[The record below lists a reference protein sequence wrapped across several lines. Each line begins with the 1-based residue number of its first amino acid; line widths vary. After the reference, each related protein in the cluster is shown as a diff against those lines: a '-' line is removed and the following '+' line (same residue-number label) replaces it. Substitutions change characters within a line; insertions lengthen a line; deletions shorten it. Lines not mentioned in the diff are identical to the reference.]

1 MKKCA
6 SEIYARLVAAPVG
19 ARVSTRHANGI
30 SYSQS
35 VESALIDQGYSR
47 RVHFDSDY
55 DYRTHDFVIIKHAE
69 IRPYEEPKHDIKVGD
84 VFTYSWGYEQ
94 TNIDFFQV
102 VATTEKT
109 VSIRKIK
116 AGQEDYDHQFMS
128 GHKVAIKNAFASDE
142 IVRKTPYYFNGR
154 WHINFDYGT
163 GCKWDGK
170 PELFTCYA

>member
-69 IRPYEEPKHDIKVGD
+69 IRPYEEPRHNIKIGDI
-84 VFTYSWGYEQ
+84 FYNSWGYDQ

-102 VATTEKT
+102 VSVTAKT
-109 VSIRKIK
+109 VSIREIRGNITEYN
-116 AGQEDYDHQFMS
+116 AHNMT
-128 GHKVAIKNAFASDE
+128 GHTEAKKDCFCGETI
-142 IVRKTPYYFNGR
+142 RKTPFFSHGSWYLNMEFGV
-154 WHINFDYGT
+154 
-163 GCKWDGK
+163 CSPWDGK
-170 PELFTCYA
+170 PKNFSCYA